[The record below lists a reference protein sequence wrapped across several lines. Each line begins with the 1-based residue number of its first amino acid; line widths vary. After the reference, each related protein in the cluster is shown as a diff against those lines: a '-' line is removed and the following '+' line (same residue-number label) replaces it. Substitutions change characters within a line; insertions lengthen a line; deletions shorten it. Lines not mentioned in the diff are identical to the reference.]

1 VVAPG
6 SKTKAQLIAETERG
20 LLISRFWYI
29 RPVDDRLT
37 IVTGM
42 TRDGT
47 FLIEGGKITGG
58 VRNMRF
64 NESILASLNGAE
76 FSSEQARTT
85 GYSYSA
91 VVPATRMADFRFTS
105 LTDF

>member
-1 VVAPG
+1 MAPRTK
-6 SKTKAQLIAETERG
+6 SKAQLIAETERG

-29 RPVDDRLT
+29 RPVHDRLT

-47 FLIEGGKITGG
+47 FLIEKGKIVGG

-64 NESILASLNGAE
+64 NESILVALSQAY
-76 FSSEQARTT
+76 FSSEQSRTT
-85 GYSYSA
+85 GYSYSLT
-91 VVPATRMADFRFTS
+91 VPSIKIEGFRFTS
-105 LTDF
+105 QTDF